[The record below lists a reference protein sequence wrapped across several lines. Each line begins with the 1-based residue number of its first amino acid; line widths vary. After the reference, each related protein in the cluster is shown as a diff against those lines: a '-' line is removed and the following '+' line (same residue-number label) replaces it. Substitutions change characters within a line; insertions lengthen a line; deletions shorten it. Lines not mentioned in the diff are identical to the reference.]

1 MRNRGIGYFRNERSP
16 LECDLGYL
24 VVDPCIRAWA
34 FGSAEWDSSRE
45 LDLDL
50 GSVDYHMDQCHCST
64 LDLDLDYDLDF
75 EFDHDADLDFLEGI
89 GVQIVEQEVD
99 HCWEKLEY
107 VGVSLLTVVD

>member
-1 MRNRGIGYFRNERSP
+1 
-16 LECDLGYL
+16 L

-34 FGSAEWDSSRE
+34 FGGAESDSIRE

-50 GSVDYHMDQCHCST
+50 GWVEYHTDQCHCSG
-64 LDLDLDYDLDF
+64 LDLDLDFDLDF
-75 EFDHDADLDFLEGI
+75 EFDHDVDLDFDGQMELL
-89 GVQIVEQEVD
+89 IVEQEVD